1 MPTNRPAETGGVA
14 AALALLVAH
23 FLGLDDAG
31 VITALAV
38 VIGGIPAVITGIV
51 ATRRGEDA
59 PTREINA
66 ANERNKT

>member
-14 AALALLVAH
+14 SASTTR
-23 FLGLDDAG
+23 G